1 MTSFGWLVVER
12 SSNSCNSVRVP
23 DHLHGAFCD
32 IPFFVCSVR
41 NCRSFFVYIG
51 RKHDRHQDA
60 NNVDSAGFRGSTISM
75 LYCAANVTGS
85 ETLFA
90 HCHTMWKRL
99 TPSQRAFLQSSE
111 AVHSNRS
118 TAGGPAAVDS
128 AFGLRM
134 NASGTKRIRDATRR
148 RRCDIILRSLC
159 NSRREVTLSCPCPDH
174 TGTNV

>member
-1 MTSFGWLVVER
+1 
-12 SSNSCNSVRVP
+12 
-23 DHLHGAFCD
+23 
-32 IPFFVCSVR
+32 
-41 NCRSFFVYIG
+41 
-51 RKHDRHQDA
+51 
-60 NNVDSAGFRGSTISM
+60 M

-159 NSRREVTLSCPCPDH
+159 NSRREVALSCPCPDH
-174 TGTNV
+174 TGTNRMTYSSLNDVSVLSLLCHVRPYDRRTWELRETRGKLCGVDEHGNGLLWSAVKVRVAD